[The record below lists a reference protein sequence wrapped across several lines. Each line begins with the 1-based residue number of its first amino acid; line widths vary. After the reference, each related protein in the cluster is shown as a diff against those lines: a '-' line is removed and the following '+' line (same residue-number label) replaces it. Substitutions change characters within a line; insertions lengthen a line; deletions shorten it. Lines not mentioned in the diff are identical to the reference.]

1 MRFLLCL
8 ASYRLSKW
16 GKSCQAPFSGR
27 ISVFKEREVFWGTPL
42 GAPIRNSLFHLENGK
57 SVIVRHGAP
66 RLCGPAAASIK
77 PRRVSLSLT
86 AFDLRCLAPKRGIS
100 ISRLVASLKR
110 CPDTKRELAARG
122 ANPARAPSSRPR

>member
-57 SVIVRHGAP
+57 SVIVRTGLLAFVDEQQQ
-66 RLCGPAAASIK
+66 AE
-77 PRRVSLSLT
+77 VSSH
-86 AFDLRCLAPKRGIS
+86 DG
-100 ISRLVASLKR
+100 
-110 CPDTKRELAARG
+110 
-122 ANPARAPSSRPR
+122 